1 VQNVVI
7 DPEYLDV
14 TVPPGVEFVHPTKS
28 GHRVFAY
35 LIQGKARFGDE
46 TDPYAYSMQG
56 AGYCDIERDC
66 WVGNESLVVFA
77 DGERIVATAGQE
89 SARFLLVSGRPI
101 GEPIAWYGPIVMNT
115 EEELRTA
122 FEEYRQGTFIKTRSA
137 LADAG

>member
-1 VQNVVI
+1 VQDVVI

-14 TVPPGVEFVHPTKS
+14 TVPPGVEFVHPTKP

-35 LIQGKARFGDE
+35 VIQGKARFGDE
-46 TDPYAYSMQG
+46 TDPYAYPMQG

-77 DGERIVATAGQE
+77 DGERIAATTGAD
-89 SARFLLVSGRPI
+89 SARFLLLSGKPI

-115 EEELRTA
+115 EAELRTA
-122 FEEYRQGTFIKTRSA
+122 FEEYRKGTFIKTRS
-137 LADAG
+137 